1 MFVNTVQVT
10 KQIDSDSTFST
21 ISFIDGLERE
31 RSKNIVVDDQ
41 HGITHHTTYHGAT
54 GQIRSVT
61 KSAEY
66 EVRSTFVSRAIGF
79 LRDLVSREDPVV
91 FNSHSQFK
99 GWTDD
104 KIYDFQSIDSDRKS
118 CNDNVYCQRY
128 FGKTARCIESECKVG
143 TITRDTE
150 DLYKIETQYSN
161 DPLYRV
167 SSIKNIYREV
177 DGENDITNYDYYS
190 DGEIKYT
197 ETSDALGNVTVIG
210 KDISA
215 IIIDIHCEA
224 TSEKMAIG
232 HEFDGKAS
240 LIVGTHTHVPTADAR
255 ILGNGT
261 GFITD
266 LGMCG
271 DYDSIIGMDK
281 NKALERFKKKI
292 PIKGIH
298 PATGEASLSSVL
310 VELDERTGLAK
321 SIKQIIKG
329 GSLIEVS

>member
-1 MFVNTVQVT
+1 MKILFFGDIFGRSGRDALIKEIPYFKKKYTPDFILVNGENASHGKGISQSIC
-10 KQIDSDSTFST
+10 KDLFSAGIDVITGGNHIFDNQDVFN
-21 ISFIDGLERE
+21 FIDDEERLLRPSNYPIDTPGKGYAIYE
-31 RSKNIVVDDQ
+31 KNQKKILVINVMGRVFKQPLDDPFE
-41 HGITHHTTYHGAT
+41 
-54 GQIRSVT
+54 SV
-61 KSAEY
+61 
-66 EVRSTFVSRAIGF
+66 R
-79 LRDLVSREDPVV
+79 
-91 FNSHSQFK
+91 
-99 GWTDD
+99 
-104 KIYDFQSIDSDRKS
+104 KIINEK
-118 CNDNVYCQRY
+118 
-128 FGKTARCIESECKVG
+128 
-143 TITRDTE
+143 
-150 DLYKIETQYSN
+150 
-161 DPLYRV
+161 
-167 SSIKNIYREV
+167 
-177 DGENDITNYDYYS
+177 
-190 DGEIKYT
+190 
-197 ETSDALGNVTVIG
+197 VIG